1 MEQKIDKI
9 TQMLQKN
16 KENELANKQMQE
28 IIDQNNKRSRKFK
41 IGFCVAIGV
50 FTLILCLVVILV
62 KTPSIVVY
70 LRTQKN

>member
-62 KTPSIVVY
+62 KTPSIVVP
-70 LRTQKN
+70 LR